1 MTAPSSQTP
10 APESD
15 ATLLPPE
22 SSAVALIREA
32 IANKADSA
40 QLRELLAVR
49 REWEADEARKAYNKA
64 IADFQRGAPIIEKGD
79 DANGKHYAALDRIWR
94 TIRPLLTQ
102 LGLSVTWQVSE
113 VRDGSTICHLEGM
126 LRHRDGHGEKLTFDL
141 PIPDAITSSSGK
153 AVQNKAQVIG
163 SANTYAKRYALCAAL
178 GIVTGIDDD
187 GNGSGADLTL
197 TEQQEKQ
204 ITDLLAFARTV
215 EDFDEKRF
223 WAWVGCGTVRD
234 IYQKQADEVIASL
247 NKKIRSTGRKQFE
260 GGRWKNL
267 AIHFGSNFKGHKLG
281 EMNEATLGGW
291 LKWQPKA
298 NCSEDD
304 RLLRLALDVAAV
316 ETK

>member
-1 MTAPSSQTP
+1 MNTNI
-10 APESD
+10 D
-15 ATLLPPE
+15 
-22 SSAVALIREA
+22 LIREA
-32 IANKADSA
+32 MASKADPA
-40 QLRELLAVR
+40 YLRELLAVR
-49 REWEADEARKAYNKA
+49 EEWEASEARKTFSAA
-64 IADFQRGAPIIEKGD
+64 ISDFQKRAPIVEKGD
-79 DANGKHYAALDRIWR
+79 DANGKSYAALDRIWR
-94 TIRPLLTQ
+94 TIRPLLTD

-113 VRDGSTICHLEGM
+113 VRDSNTICHLEGM

-187 GNGSGADLTL
+187 GNGAGSVLTV

-204 ITDLLAFARTV
+204 INDLLAFARTV
-215 EDFDEKRF
+215 EGFEEKRF
-223 WAWVGCGTVRD
+223 WAWVGCDKVRD
-234 IYQKQADEVIASL
+234 IYAKQADEVIESL

-260 GGRWKNL
+260 GGRWKQL
-267 AIHFGSNFKGHKLG
+267 AIHFGTNFKGVKLG
-281 EMNEATLGGW
+281 DMNDATLKGW
-291 LKWQPKA
+291 FKWQAKP

-316 ETK
+316 EAE